1 MYFAVV
7 ALTMLVLPTGFVLT
21 EHSLNPHVPLMML
34 VGKWFVFFG
43 VGARLGLA
51 GLRQFVQP
59 SFTAHEIFHMRGDDG
74 LPLVRELGVANLAT
88 GIVGLAS
95 LAAPSFVLPVAISA
109 GLFYGIAGVRHISEP
124 NRSRNET
131 VALVSDL
138 FMFVVLAAVAR
149 SRLEGMA

>member
-7 ALTMLVLPTGFVLT
+7 ALTMLVWPAGFVLT
-21 EHSLNPHVPLMML
+21 EHSLDQHVPLMML

-43 VGARLGLA
+43 VGARLSLA

-59 SFTAHEIFHMRGDDG
+59 SFTAREIFHMSGDDA
-74 LPLVRELGVANLAT
+74 LPLVRELGVANLTT

-109 GLFYGIAGVRHISEP
+109 GLFYGIAGVRHISER

-138 FMFVVLAAVAR
+138 FMFVVLAAVAL
-149 SRLEGMA
+149 SRLEGVA